1 VLGFDV
7 TRWLLRIV
15 LPLSLLFTG
24 VILGLYAAS
33 DDPHYAVSRVFGSPG
48 EHFTWAGFAKYV
60 TVMCGA
66 SLTLV
71 TSVADFCRYTPTRR
85 DMRLGYAASA
95 IGAAIVTTFVGG
107 YAAAAT
113 GATNPFIAVV
123 DLTSSKALLVLLL
136 AAIAVQG
143 IAANVTNVYTAG
155 LSVVNSLPRL
165 GRLRATI
172 AAGAAAFALS
182 AFPTS

>member
-1 VLGFDV
+1 VKGLTGHHLALVPVALCLAAFHATLAVLGFDV
-7 TRWLLRIV
+7 TRRLLRIV

-33 DDPHYAVSRVFGSPG
+33 DDPHYAVSRVFDSPG

-107 YAAAAT
+107 HAARRPAPRT
-113 GATNPFIAVV
+113 R
-123 DLTSSKALLVLLL
+123 SSPWS
-136 AAIAVQG
+136 
-143 IAANVTNVYTAG
+143 T
-155 LSVVNSLPRL
+155 
-165 GRLRATI
+165 
-172 AAGAAAFALS
+172 
-182 AFPTS
+182 